1 VSASSFVLGINYPW
15 VSCGH
20 DFGPHPPAWGGDR
33 GERDWSAVTDD
44 LRALAALGMRV
55 VRFWILADG
64 VNYPVGEPA
73 ESIAHLER
81 IGRGRAHAL
90 IGAVAP
96 AIADRLPARGG
107 YEMLVPDRELPSI
120 GDAFVRDFRGLLRAC
135 AAAGVRLVPSLVSFE
150 LFQPAIRKSGVI
162 GRGRARFALD
172 SRFFDR
178 TLEPL
183 LEAARDHRGAIHA
196 FEVMNEPEWVVREG
210 SIQLD
215 PPSYG
220 WTPSLRTV
228 RAGDMVAFLEEGV
241 ERIVAHGFLST
252 IGFCHARAKWLTP
265 RFERML
271 VERAKRGTY
280 VHQVH
285 HYPTLSGHRTL
296 PRHDDLPIRP
306 CLVGELPTAIAKGP
320 ENARWLDPELA
331 ATETDRTRFLDA
343 RLALIRARGYPGA
356 LLWSAHSEDTR
367 RSFTENERVQIARF
381 ASALR

>member
-1 VSASSFVLGINYPW
+1 MSDFVLGVNYPW

-33 GERDWSAVTDD
+33 GPRDWTEVSDD
-44 LRALAALGMRV
+44 LRALAELGMRV

-64 VNYPVGEPA
+64 VNYPVGVQA

-81 IGRGRAHAL
+81 MGRGRIHAA
-90 IGAVAP
+90 IGAIAP
-96 AIADRLPARGG
+96 RIADRLPARGG
-107 YEMLVPDRELPSI
+107 YEMLALDGELPPI
-120 GDAFVRDFRGLLRAC
+120 GDAFLRDFRGLLGAC
-135 AAAGVRLVPSLVSFE
+135 SRAGVRLLPSLVSFE
-150 LFQPAIRKSGVI
+150 LCQPAVRKNGGVI
-162 GRGRARFALD
+162 GRGRLRFALD
-172 SRFFDR
+172 ARFFER

-183 LEAARDHRGAIHA
+183 LSAARDHRDAVHA

-215 PPSYG
+215 RPSYG

-228 RAGDMVAFLEEGV
+228 RADEMLAFLEQGL
-241 ERIVAHGFLST
+241 ERIEAHGFVAT

-271 VERAKRGTY
+271 VERAQRGAY
-280 VHQVH
+280 VHQLH

-296 PRHDDLPIRP
+296 PHHADLPIRP

-320 ENARWLDPELA
+320 ENAKWLDPELA
-331 ATETDRTRFLDA
+331 ATELDRTRFLEA
-343 RLALIRARGYPGA
+343 RLDLIRRRGYPGA
-356 LLWSAHSEDTR
+356 LVWSAHSDDTR
-367 RSFTENERVQIARF
+367 KSFTENERAQIARF
-381 ASALR
+381 ARTLG